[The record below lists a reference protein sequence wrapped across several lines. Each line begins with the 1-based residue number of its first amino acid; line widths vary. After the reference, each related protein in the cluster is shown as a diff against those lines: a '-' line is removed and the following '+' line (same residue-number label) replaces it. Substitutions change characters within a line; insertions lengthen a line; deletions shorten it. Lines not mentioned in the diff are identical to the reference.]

1 MFLSASR
8 EKVRARIWDGSMGH
22 RFRIS
27 ENPRDP
33 CNPCSRLETYMQ
45 IVNNY
50 YRGTI
55 MENHI
60 LWLNKKEVESLLDM
74 KGTLQVVEEAFRQH
88 GMKKVQMPPKLYLYF
103 KKHNGD
109 LRTMPAYLE
118 EADIT
123 GVKIVN
129 VHPDNPKIGLPTVM
143 ALVILNST
151 TTGAPL
157 AVMDGT
163 LLTDMRT
170 GAAGGVAVKYLARK
184 NSKVVGFVGS
194 GNQART
200 QLMAINEV
208 SDIGEVKVT
217 SISEKSSLAFKDVM
231 ETKVDCEISVKRN
244 IQEVCDC
251 DILVTTTPSR
261 EPVVM
266 NEWIADGTHINAIGA
281 DAAGKEELDPA
292 ILKRAKVVVDDIPQA
307 SHSGEVNVPISK
319 KLITVKDICCELGE
333 VITGKK
339 KARMSD
345 SDITVFDSTGLAIQD
360 VATADMVYQK
370 ALKANMGMRLQQ
382 F

>member
-1 MFLSASR
+1 
-8 EKVRARIWDGSMGH
+8 
-22 RFRIS
+22 
-27 ENPRDP
+27 
-33 CNPCSRLETYMQ
+33 MQ

-55 MENHI
+55 MENQI
-60 LWLNKKEVESLLDM
+60 LWLNKNEVESLLDM
-74 KGTLQVVEEAFRQH
+74 KGTLHVVEEAFRQH
-88 GMKKVQMPPKLYLYF
+88 GLKKVQMPPKLYLYF
-103 KKHNGD
+103 KNHNGD

-151 TTGAPL
+151 KTGAPL

-184 NSKVVGFVGS
+184 NSKVVGFVGA
-194 GNQART
+194 GNQAKT

-208 SDIGEVKVT
+208 LDIAEVKVN
-217 SISEKSSLAFKDVM
+217 SISEKSNLAFKESM
-231 ETKVDCEISVKRN
+231 EKKVGCEITVKKSIR
-244 IQEVCDC
+244 EVCDC

-261 EPVVM
+261 EPIVK

-370 ALKANMGMRLQQ
+370 ALKMNMGMKLQQ

>member
-1 MFLSASR
+1 
-8 EKVRARIWDGSMGH
+8 
-22 RFRIS
+22 
-27 ENPRDP
+27 
-33 CNPCSRLETYMQ
+33 
-45 IVNNY
+45 
-50 YRGTI
+50 
-55 MENHI
+55 MENQI
-60 LWLNKKEVESLLDM
+60 LWLNKNDVESLFDM
-74 KGTLQVVEEAFRQH
+74 KGTLKAVEEAFRQH
-88 GMKKVQMPPKLYLYF
+88 GLKKVQMPPKLYLYF

-129 VHPDNPKIGLPTVM
+129 VHPDNPKKGLPTVM

-151 TTGAPL
+151 KTGAPL

-170 GAAGGVAVKYLARK
+170 GAAGGIAVKYLARK

-194 GNQART
+194 GNQAKT

-208 SDIGEVKVT
+208 IDIGEVKVT
-217 SISEKSSLAFKDVM
+217 SISEKSNLEFKDNM
-231 ETKVDCEISVKRN
+231 EKKVGCEITVKSSIR
-244 IQEVCDC
+244 EVSDC

-261 EPVVM
+261 EPIVK
-266 NEWIADGTHINAIGA
+266 NEWIPDGTHINAIGA
-281 DAAGKEELDPA
+281 DAPGKEELDPA

-319 KLITVKDICCELGE
+319 KLITIKDICCELGE
-333 VITGKK
+333 VIVGKK
-339 KARMSD
+339 KGRVSD

-360 VATADMVYQK
+360 VATADMVYRK
-370 ALKANMGMRLQQ
+370 ALEKKIGVMLLQ